1 MSQTYGYTCEH
12 TYGDRNTQTHT
23 AENFY
28 VTFFPEYLE
37 EYNIFMSTT
46 AAPVDMN
53 HVLVSVDMMC
63 QNSHSLVEILK
74 YVPCHY
80 DDGHLS
86 LFTSGRTLVRNNQ
99 RK

>member
-1 MSQTYGYTCEH
+1 
-12 TYGDRNTQTHT
+12 
-23 AENFY
+23 
-28 VTFFPEYLE
+28 
-37 EYNIFMSTT
+37 MSTT
-46 AAPVDMN
+46 AAPEDMN